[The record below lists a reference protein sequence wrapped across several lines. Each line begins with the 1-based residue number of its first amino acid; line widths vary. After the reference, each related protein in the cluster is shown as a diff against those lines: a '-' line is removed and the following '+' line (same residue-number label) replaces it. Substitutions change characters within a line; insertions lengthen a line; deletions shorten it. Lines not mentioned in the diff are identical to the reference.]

1 MPAIRA
7 DGDFCAD
14 VEETVGRLNAAARDP
29 LAAKKQIRGLGAHHE
44 LESGVGF
51 GTFRHE
57 IEKVPLRHEGNEFAA
72 CRQMREIGKRDAGVS
87 DEPREGAQF
96 LMRQP

>member
-29 LAAKKQIRGLGAHHE
+29 LAGEYSTA
-44 LESGVGF
+44 
-51 GTFRHE
+51 
-57 IEKVPLRHEGNEFAA
+57 
-72 CRQMREIGKRDAGVS
+72 
-87 DEPREGAQF
+87 
-96 LMRQP
+96 